1 MLNLIVL
8 LGQTVPEGRVF
19 GLDAQTFTD
28 IAMQLLNGII
38 LAVVL
43 GYLLYNPVK
52 NFMQERR
59 QRIEGK
65 IEQSDERMDKAKTLI
80 SEYENKLKHIEEER
94 ITVLE
99 EAQESAE
106 AERAAMREDLE
117 NEIDEIRR
125 RAQDSLQA
133 ERNRL
138 HEETRVHIIDNA
150 TLIAEKF
157 ISEKITQADHDR
169 LIEDAISQLEES
181 SW

>member
-1 MLNLIVL
+1 
-8 LGQTVPEGRVF
+8 
-19 GLDAQTFTD
+19 
-28 IAMQLLNGII
+28 
-38 LAVVL
+38 
-43 GYLLYNPVK
+43 
-52 NFMQERR
+52 
-59 QRIEGK
+59 
-65 IEQSDERMDKAKTLI
+65 MDKAKTLI

-117 NEIDEIRR
+117 KEIEEIRR